1 MVESLPEIL
10 TKRRIQAFFKPV
22 DLHFVTNAIG
32 ETTSSVSFWNIVNQ
46 LGQYDFSCGSVVN
59 NLTDRQLF
67 SDQINRNCLD
77 LILSRRYCNCSTVEN
92 LRCVNCAVNE
102 TRQLIS
108 CKSLKLNL
116 WTIKRLILYF
126 RVPFY

>member
-10 TKRRIQAFFKPV
+10 NKRRIQAFFKPV

-32 ETTSSVSFWNIVNQ
+32 KTTSSVNFWNIVNQ
-46 LGQYDFSCGSVVN
+46 LGQYDFPCGSVVN

-67 SDQINRNCLD
+67 SDQMNRNRLD
-77 LILSRRYCNCSTVEN
+77 LILARRYCNCLTVEN
-92 LRCVNCAVNE
+92 LRCVNYAVNE

-108 CKSLKLNL
+108 RKSLKLNL
-116 WTIKRLILYF
+116 
-126 RVPFY
+126 

>member
-32 ETTSSVSFWNIVNQ
+32 ENIVNQ

-92 LRCVNCAVNE
+92 LRCINCAVNE

-116 WTIKRLILYF
+116 
-126 RVPFY
+126 